1 LSHLRHRGS
10 IPEQIRNSK
19 GPLLADEFQRQL
31 ARATEWNTDCL
42 SQKLMPEFHDL
53 PKTVRRAIHE
63 IVQYMAQHP
72 EARDTLSG
80 IRDWWLPPG
89 SSYTSVELQ
98 EALDTLTAWGW
109 LVKYELVKQTVVYGV
124 AEAALDRAKEFLRE
138 TTDQES

>member
-1 LSHLRHRGS
+1 MAGEWHGQIDLRSG
-10 IPEQIRNSK
+10 
-19 GPLLADEFQRQL
+19 
-31 ARATEWNTDCL
+31 WNADCL
-42 SQKLMPEFHDL
+42 NQKLMPEFHDL

-72 EARDTLSG
+72 EARDTVSG

-109 LVKYELVKQTVVYGV
+109 LVKYALVKQTVVYGV
-124 AEAALDRAKEFLRE
+124 AEAVLDRAKEFLRK

>member
-1 LSHLRHRGS
+1 M
-10 IPEQIRNSK
+10 
-19 GPLLADEFQRQL
+19 
-31 ARATEWNTDCL
+31 ATAIGLCNRWNADCL
-42 SQKLMPEFHDL
+42 SQKSMPEFHDL

-109 LVKYELVKQTVVYGV
+109 LVKYALVKQTVVYGV

>member
-1 LSHLRHRGS
+1 MATAIGLRNR
-10 IPEQIRNSK
+10 
-19 GPLLADEFQRQL
+19 
-31 ARATEWNTDCL
+31 WNADCL

-53 PKTVRRAIHE
+53 PNTVRRAIHE
-63 IVQYMAQHP
+63 IVQYMTQHP

-98 EALDTLTAWGW
+98 QALDTLTGWGW
-109 LVKYELVKQTVVYGV
+109 LVKYALVKQTVVYGV
-124 AEAALDRAKEFLRE
+124 AEAALDRAKEFLRK